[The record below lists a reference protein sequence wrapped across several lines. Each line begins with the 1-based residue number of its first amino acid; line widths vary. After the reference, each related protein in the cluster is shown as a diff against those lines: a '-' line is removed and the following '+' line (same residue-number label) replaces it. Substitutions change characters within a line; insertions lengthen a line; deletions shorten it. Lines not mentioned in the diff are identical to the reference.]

1 MKFPTTS
8 RGWNDDFRKFNGK
21 FVVEDGRPAEKEAPT
36 VRKTLRQGKNRTS
49 ELSGSGTASKKR
61 KRMEKLLKCSAD
73 VEACCLEWGFLP
85 FFRCGIPG
93 FSIEEL
99 IAREYWFTDEEGAWE
114 WKGPIIR
121 EGHCAYGKFFNRK
134 AGFVSREW
142 LPEWINYRRSRQL
155 APNEDAA
162 ALDDVVLQTIEV
174 EGSAT
179 IQELRRMLG
188 FAKGRGRHRTSPSE
202 EETPEDEKISL
213 DPILTRLQMEGRLVI
228 ADFEYNLDRHG
239 NPYGWGVA
247 RYMTPEALYGSL
259 KIGRSPEES
268 HTRIL
273 ERFRELFPDVAEIR
287 LSRLIG

>member
-1 MKFPTTS
+1 MERTLNS
-8 RGWNDDFRKFNGK
+8 L
-21 FVVEDGRPAEKEAPT
+21 AE
-36 VRKTLRQGKNRTS
+36 
-49 ELSGSGTASKKR
+49 
-61 KRMEKLLKCSAD
+61 
-73 VEACCLEWGFLP
+73 VEACCLQLGFLP

-93 FSIEEL
+93 FSVEER
-99 IAREYWFTDEEGAWE
+99 IAPEYWFSDEEGAWE

-142 LPEWINYRRSRQL
+142 LPDWINYRRSRHL
-155 APNEDAA
+155 APSEDAA

-188 FAKGRGRHRTSPSE
+188 FARGRSRRRAVDPESE
-202 EETPEDEKISL
+202 VAEEEKISL

-228 ADFEYNLDRHG
+228 ADFEYNTDRHG

-247 RYMTPEALYGSL
+247 RYMTPEALYGPL
-259 KIGRSPEES
+259 PAGRTPDES
-268 HTRIL
+268 RERIHDH
-273 ERFRELFPDVAEIR
+273 FRRLFPETPEGR
-287 LSRLIG
+287 LAKLIG

>member
-1 MKFPTTS
+1 MIKDRLYSST
-8 RGWNDDFRKFNGK
+8 DI
-21 FVVEDGRPAEKEAPT
+21 
-36 VRKTLRQGKNRTS
+36 
-49 ELSGSGTASKKR
+49 
-61 KRMEKLLKCSAD
+61 
-73 VEACCLEWGFLP
+73 EACCLRLGFLP

-93 FSIEEL
+93 FSVEER
-99 IAREYWFTDEEGAWE
+99 IAPEYWFSDEEGAWE

-142 LPEWINYRRSRQL
+142 LPDWINYRRSRQL
-155 APNEDAA
+155 APSEDAA

-188 FAKGRGRHRTSPSE
+188 FAKGRGRRRIPEAESE
-202 EETPEDEKISL
+202 VPEDEKVSL

-228 ADFEYNLDRHG
+228 ADFEYNTDRHG

-247 RYMTPEALYGSL
+247 RYMTPEALYGPMT
-259 KIGRSPEES
+259 IDRTPAES
-268 HTRIL
+268 HERIRD
-273 ERFRELFPDVAEIR
+273 RFRELFPDAAESR
-287 LSRLIG
+287 RGRLIG